1 VFRSLLVVLAACGG
15 TQDTTT
21 PPPPPLRPTP
31 IDAAVATP
39 APIDAPLARALDD
52 NDCKAL
58 SGAPAL
64 AIAVV
69 TTSKPDC
76 SSVGHLRI
84 ALEVKKLVRGDGI
97 TTVTASGPLYGPRG
111 PRLAVGE
118 TVIVAID
125 PGTHPAE
132 TVYCVPLP
140 AREGTGRHLVRLD
153 DPGNAD
159 RAIAQIEAGCPH

>member
-1 VFRSLLVVLAACGG
+1 VLRSLIVVLVACGG
-15 TQDTTT
+15 TQDPTT

-31 IDAAVATP
+31 IDAAVVPP
-39 APIDAPLARALDD
+39 APIDAPLTRALDD
-52 NDCKAL
+52 ADCKAL
-58 SGAPAL
+58 GGATAL
-64 AIAVV
+64 AVAVV

-111 PRLAVGE
+111 PRLKVGE

-125 PGTHPAE
+125 PATRPAE

-140 AREGTGRHLVRLD
+140 ASEGTGRHITRID
-153 DPGNAD
+153 DPDNVD
-159 RAIAQIEAGCPH
+159 RALAQIEAGCN